1 MIATLLSLLGGLALL
16 IAGGELLVSGA
27 ARLALRFGI
36 PPLVIGL
43 TVVAFGTSAPELV
56 VTLDAAWQGG
66 GAADLALGN
75 VVGSNI
81 FNVLFILGLCALIA
95 PLTVGLRMIRTEVPL
110 MIAASALL
118 LWFSRD
124 GMINRIEG
132 GLLFIAL
139 IAYVAFTL
147 RHARAAA
154 KAELAA
160 GDAAPPPAPPAGVAG
175 QLLRIIGGLAVLVLG
190 AHWLVSGAT
199 DVARILGISETIIG
213 LTIVAAGTSMP
224 EVAASIMATVRGQR
238 DMAVGNV
245 IGSNL
250 FNILA
255 VTGLAA
261 LIAPHGIPAVA
272 SIRAF
277 DGPVMLAVAIACLP
291 IFFTGYRIARWE
303 GGVFLGYYI
312 AYVGYL
318 ILGATAHDSLDAY
331 SDVMLLFVVPLTLL
345 TLGLSLYRALFHA
358 PRQPGG

>member
-1 MIATLLSLLGGLALL
+1 MTATLLSLLGGLALL

-95 PLTVGLRMIRTEVPL
+95 PLTVGLRMIRIEVPL

-118 LWFSRD
+118 LWFARD
-124 GMINRIEG
+124 GIINRIEG

-139 IAYVAFTL
+139 AAYVAFTL
-147 RHARAAA
+147 RYARAAA
-154 KAELAA
+154 QAEKAA
-160 GDAAPPPAPPAGVAG
+160 GETPASTAPAGMPG
-175 QLLRIIGGLAVLVLG
+175 QLLRIIGGLMMLVLG
-190 AHWLVSGAT
+190 AHWLVGGAT
-199 DVARILGISETIIG
+199 DVARIMGLSETIIG

-261 LIAPHGIPAVA
+261 LIAPHGIPAA
-272 SIRAF
+272 TSIRAF

-318 ILGATAHDSLDAY
+318 ILGATAHDSLDTY
-331 SDVMLLFVVPLTLL
+331 SHIMMLFVVPLTLL
-345 TLGLSLYRALFHA
+345 TLGLSLYRALFHT
-358 PRQPGG
+358 PRQTER